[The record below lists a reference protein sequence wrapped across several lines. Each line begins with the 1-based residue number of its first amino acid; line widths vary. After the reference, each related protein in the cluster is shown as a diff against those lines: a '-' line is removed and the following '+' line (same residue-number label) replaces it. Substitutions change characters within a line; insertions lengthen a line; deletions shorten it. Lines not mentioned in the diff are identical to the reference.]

1 MLGFPSS
8 PQNHISIHFY
18 LLILRIPATLEDIA
32 NAKKNLRRQA
42 FSVENID
49 TNYENCTK
57 IEDYQNII
65 FTHKHLDKKPKEMVD
80 YQNVDF
86 HTYQNIHKNKP
97 TKDSTT
103 IVHSHHNDSN
113 NKSSFTE
120 LEGLRNININRNA
133 IEDDGLYELYNSK
146 NIFHEDRSYNSLN
159 PTKLRVQAKKIY
171 LDSSDNT
178 VLEKKSKLCSLI
190 KGDPC

>member
-1 MLGFPSS
+1 M
-8 PQNHISIHFY
+8 
-18 LLILRIPATLEDIA
+18 
-32 NAKKNLRRQA
+32 RRQA

-57 IEDYQNII
+57 KQDYQNIL
-65 FTHKHLDKKPKEMVD
+65 FTHKYVDEKLKEIVD

-86 HTYQNIHKNKP
+86 HTYRNIHKNKP
-97 TKDSTT
+97 TKDSTA
-103 IVHSHHNDSN
+103 IVDSYHNNSN
-113 NKSSFTE
+113 DKSSLTE

-146 NIFHEDRSYNSLN
+146 NVFHEDRSYNSLN
-159 PTKLRVQAKKIY
+159 PTKLRVQAKKLY

-178 VLEKKSKLCSLI
+178 VLERKSKFCS
-190 KGDPC
+190 